1 MKKKMASV
9 VGNTLVEESQ
19 NFDFEK
25 SGKSFNRRK
34 GKLSW
39 LYKAESDES
48 FVEPTEN
55 RDATAV
61 TTIYT
66 ARNSRSRKR
75 VPNRFGGM
83 RDLAFFRGDTR
94 DFS

>member
-1 MKKKMASV
+1 MASV

-48 FVEPTEN
+48 FVESTEN
-55 RDATAV
+55 RDKTAV
-61 TTIYT
+61 TTISYSQQSLT
-66 ARNSRSRKR
+66 EGRLR
-75 VPNRFGGM
+75 V
-83 RDLAFFRGDTR
+83 FFFFFFWRMLN
-94 DFS
+94 

>member
-1 MKKKMASV
+1 MASV

-25 SGKSFNRRK
+25 SRKSFNRRK

-48 FVEPTEN
+48 FVESTEN

-66 ARNSRSRKR
+66 ARNSRSRKA
-75 VPNRFGGM
+75 VCEFFFFFFGVCQIKNFK
-83 RDLAFFRGDTR
+83 LKSIPRGE
-94 DFS
+94 